1 MEAVDQ
7 GYYEICQL
15 LLENGANPNLTTHG
29 DQTALIMAASEQS
42 FELCKL
48 LVDHGASVDHAAS
61 NGLTPL
67 LCAIRSDSEDSYEK
81 VQLFVENG
89 ASVNQRIKHG
99 NTPLI
104 EAAEAKNTK
113 TVRYLLQQGANVH
126 RHDEFGNT
134 ALHRAVEGTPCP
146 SELLELL
153 LDYGAD
159 INVENKDEI
168 NPLMMACSSGNRV
181 NALLLANSG
190 ANFQNRSGLD
200 SAWNHCPDHVKYHLI
215 RNGYKYY

>member
-1 MEAVDQ
+1 M
-7 GYYEICQL
+7 L
-15 LLENGANPNLTTHG
+15 
-29 DQTALIMAASEQS
+29 
-42 FELCKL
+42 
-48 LVDHGASVDHAAS
+48 
-61 NGLTPL
+61 
-67 LCAIRSDSEDSYEK
+67 
-81 VQLFVENG
+81 
-89 ASVNQRIKHG
+89 
-99 NTPLI
+99 
-104 EAAEAKNTK
+104 
-113 TVRYLLQQGANVH
+113 QGANVH
-126 RHDEFGNT
+126 HHDEFGNT
-134 ALHRAVEGTPCP
+134 TLHRTVEGTLCP

-215 RNGYKYY
+215 RNGYIYY